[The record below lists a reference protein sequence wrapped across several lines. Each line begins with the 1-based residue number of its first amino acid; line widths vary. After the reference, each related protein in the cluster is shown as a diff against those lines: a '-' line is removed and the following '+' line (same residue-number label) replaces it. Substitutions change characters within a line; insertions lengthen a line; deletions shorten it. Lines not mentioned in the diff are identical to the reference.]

1 MTIIRRLACLPILLL
16 LSIGAGALAA
26 DQPSGPGFVDGKAFL
41 ELASASDEGRLIEIN
56 VPPALIRAASKA
68 VTAEDVDLAK
78 SIAGLRGVRAVVVEV
93 SQEREKEALAVVK
106 KTADDLLRKGW
117 SPLARVR
124 EKATQLSVLV
134 LLGADEDTVEG
145 LTVVGFDR
153 NERNVI
159 FANITG
165 PMKMSELGKVMAKFH
180 VPGREGWKSH
190 EGHDDDPEP
199 AGGPA

>member
-1 MTIIRRLACLPILLL
+1 MTIIRRLASLPLLLL
-16 LSIGAGALAA
+16 LSFGAGALAA
-26 DQPSGPGFVDGKAFL
+26 DQPAGPGFVDGKAFL
-41 ELASASDEGRLIEIN
+41 ELASANDEDRLIEIN

-68 VTAEDVDLAK
+68 VTAEDVELAK
-78 SIAGLRGVRAVVVEV
+78 SIGGLRGVRAVVVQV
-93 SQEREKEALAVVK
+93 RPEREKEALAAVK
-106 KTADDLLRKGW
+106 RTADDLLHKGW

-153 NERNVI
+153 SQRNVI
-159 FANITG
+159 FANVVG
-165 PMKMSELGKVMAKFH
+165 PMKMSELGKVLSKFDL
-180 VPGREGWKSH
+180 PGREGWKSQ
-190 EGHDDDPEP
+190 EGHEDDPAP